1 MKENQDLN
9 AADIAEQ
16 ELEEYLIAKAKLIE
30 SSKIIKENKTES
42 D

>member
-16 ELEEYLIAKAKLIE
+16 ELEDYIKAKAKLIK